1 MASKTTK
8 DPVPEGMGGLREQLM
23 DAARVFGGGGEDG
36 LSKLLNLMVGD
47 IERASAERLEI
58 VPVAHHSPACGLHM
72 VRRLQQKAPKVI
84 FIEMCEDMR
93 GLLPDLGDCK
103 LPVALQGFAGESDAF
118 PRDWAPLT
126 VVAPLTEFSAEYQAM
141 AYALAHNVE
150 LVFVDRSVDHIFQQL
165 PQRDDA
171 LNDLVN
177 EDEDITE
184 DEEEG
189 QQRAMHGSALGVELG
204 SVMPTFQEFQTF
216 LLRNANV
223 RTFAEWWDQYVE
235 QTVLAAEWDTFR
247 HVMFLVGSLLR
258 RLGRREQDTASDRW
272 RERYMWTRMKDYLRD
287 HKLNPEDAIYI
298 CGAIHAVS
306 DVEEYGTHTNLT
318 WEIPPSTN
326 TQWLYGLIPSS
337 YSAIE
342 HQFHHPAGTITLAE
356 ETWKKGLETFG
367 LKNKTHKIGAK
378 AAPKAAKQ
386 AGMLPATTTDSG
398 EQAVRLYN
406 FLTRPPE
413 MALADEE
420 QLLEWSVEIV
430 KLARKNGYL
439 ATTADSI
446 SIYQTA
452 KLLSGLRNRQHPTPN
467 DFRDAAITCLEKE
480 RTPKKRDIPWL
491 CDILLGG
498 DRTGT
503 VGYASLPPLAKNVY
517 DRLKVLPIN
526 LNATTIQRALMD
538 FKQDPQYLP
547 ASDLLWKLVYLVG
560 EHGIVRPIMGERSLG
575 KQPQQESWDIS
586 IGKNQRAIIQLG
598 YEGVTVEQVL
608 ELRLKKKAFGP
619 RATTTDALQATED
632 SILYLKSR
640 RLTDELGQRA
650 VELLRL
656 ETGAADAPD
665 IFERVRRLVH
675 YYRSTPEGLADWIK
689 RFVADGYSHY
699 STLLPGAFA
708 DTDTSPKAIS
718 GMLGFIFTLE
728 SLALSLGCD
737 RSELLIAIRQS
748 GLVSITADKI
758 GLLWSAQ
765 LLLGEKP
772 ADEIR
777 EFFDEVIENP
787 LMIPMLPDYI
797 GGFVLALQFTP
808 LVGRLVVE
816 LISKA
821 FARLPD
827 RILLPW
833 LPALIMTLKPMGA
846 ELMPALLKEAA
857 GAFPDKVQALDG
869 WQTPWERAAAKPK
882 KAAAVAEVRRPGVE
896 LTPAQA
902 AARGLLVANRPPTD
916 ALAIAIGAKG
926 EWIADL
932 GASGGDEG
940 EEEVGG
946 GPTLTPA
953 QAAARGLL
961 VANRAPA
968 DALALAIGAAGP
980 WVEVIGGGGKKR
992 ASAPAAADDPSTKLL
1007 QQHPATMTALARAIE
1022 PK

>member
-1 MASKTTK
+1 MT
-8 DPVPEGMGGLREQLM
+8 GLREQLVE
-23 DAARVFGGGGEDG
+23 AARKFGGEDG
-36 LSKLLNLMVGD
+36 LSRLLQLMVED
-47 IERASAERLEI
+47 VERASAEPLEI
-58 VPVAHHSPACGLHM
+58 IPVAHHSPACGLHM

-93 GLLPDLGDCK
+93 DLLPNLGDCR

-141 AYALAHNVE
+141 AYAITHGVD

-165 PQRDDA
+165 PQQDDA
-171 LNDLVN
+171 LHGLVN
-177 EDEDITE
+177 EDEDIAE

-204 SVMPTFQEFQTF
+204 SVVPTFQEFQSF

-272 RERYMWTRMKDYLRD
+272 RERYMWTRMKDYMRD
-287 HKLNPEDAIYI
+287 HKIKPKDAIYI

-318 WEIPPSTN
+318 WEIPNRTN

-342 HQFHHPAGTITLAE
+342 RQFHHPAGTITQAE

-367 LKNKTHKIGAK
+367 LKSKTHKIGTK
-378 AAPKAAKQ
+378 ATPKTAKQ
-386 AGMLPATTTDSG
+386 AAMLPAQATTD
-398 EQAVRLYN
+398 ETANKLFN

-413 MALADEE
+413 LALADEA
-420 QLLEWSVEIV
+420 QLLDWCVEIV

-446 SIYQTA
+446 AIYQTA
-452 KLLSGLRNRQHPTPN
+452 KLISGLRNRQHPTPN

-498 DRTGT
+498 DRTGS

-526 LNATTIQRALMD
+526 LNASTIQRALMD
-538 FKQDPQYLP
+538 FKQNPQYLP
-547 ASDLLWKLVYLVG
+547 ASDLLWKLVYLTG

-575 KQPQQESWDIS
+575 KTPTQESWDIS
-586 IGKNQRAIIQLG
+586 IGKNQRVLIQLG

-619 RATTTDALQATED
+619 RATTIDALQATED
-632 SILYLKSR
+632 SILFLKSR
-640 RLTDELGQRA
+640 RLTDELGARA

-656 ETGAADAPD
+656 ETGAAAAPE

-675 YYRSTPEGLADWIK
+675 YYRSRPEGLADWIK
-689 RFVADGYSHY
+689 RFVVDGYSHY
-699 STLLPGAFA
+699 ATLLPRSFE
-708 DTDTSPKAIS
+708 DTDTSPKAIA
-718 GMLGFIFTLE
+718 GMLCFVFTLE

-748 GLVSITADKI
+748 GHVSITADKL

-765 LLLGEKP
+765 LLLGEKS

-777 EFFDEVIENP
+777 EFFDGVFENP
-787 LMIPMLPDYI
+787 LLVPMLPDYI

-808 LVGRLVVE
+808 LIGRLIVE

-846 ELMPALLKEAA
+846 DLMPMLLKEAA
-857 GAFPDKVQALDG
+857 GAFPDRVQALDG
-869 WQTPWERAAAKPK
+869 WKTPWEKAAAKPK
-882 KAAAVAEVRRPGVE
+882 KVDAPVKERRPGVA
-896 LTPAQA
+896 LSPVQA
-902 AARGLLVANRPPTD
+902 AARGLQVAHNAPTD
-916 ALAIAIGAKG
+916 AIAA
-926 EWIADL
+926 
-932 GASGGDEG
+932 
-940 EEEVGG
+940 
-946 GPTLTPA
+946 
-953 QAAARGLL
+953 
-961 VANRAPA
+961 
-968 DALALAIGAAGP
+968 AIGAAGE
-980 WVEVIGGGGKKR
+980 WVESLGGGQKR
-992 ASAPAAADDPSTKLL
+992 AGSVGAQDDDPAAKLVK
-1007 QQHPATMTALARAIE
+1007 QHPGTMQAIARAID
-1022 PK
+1022 PA